1 MVEFEVVDVNDLNLA
16 GRVENLL
23 AILLFGLP
31 VLDGCLDCS
40 LKVES
45 ELYDSYCYTV
55 QLSYYLFMFSRIY
68 EYWRTIK

>member
-40 LKVES
+40 LKLES
-45 ELYDSYCYTV
+45 ELYDSYELLHAIYSSCT
-55 QLSYYLFMFSRIY
+55 LSN
-68 EYWRTIK
+68 

>member
-1 MVEFEVVDVNDLNLA
+1 MVEFEVVDVNDLNFA

-45 ELYDSYCYTV
+45 ELYDS
-55 QLSYYLFMFSRIY
+55 
-68 EYWRTIK
+68 